1 MERPIQPSSLG
12 LTRIELLQ
20 GLGTQR
26 LDEVCRQCTW
36 RRFEPGQLLI
46 AQDAADRD
54 VYLVVAGTVRV
65 TSYSPGGRET
75 SFHEL
80 STGSSFGEVSALDG
94 RPRSA
99 DVVALS
105 SGLLASLSPDAFRA
119 LLRAEWSV
127 NERVLCRLTGLVREL
142 TDRVLDVSNLNV
154 HQRVCRELLRL
165 ARANGAAGNHARIEP
180 APKHADLASVLST
193 YREQVTRELSSLARL
208 GVVTREAGALV
219 IGDLAA
225 LERYAEAPAGKD

>member
-1 MERPIQPSSLG
+1 
-12 LTRIELLQ
+12 
-20 GLGTQR
+20 
-26 LDEVCRQCTW
+26 
-36 RRFEPGQLLI
+36 
-46 AQDAADRD
+46 
-54 VYLVVAGTVRV
+54 
-65 TSYSPGGRET
+65 
-75 SFHEL
+75 
-80 STGSSFGEVSALDG
+80 
-94 RPRSA
+94 
-99 DVVALS
+99 VALS